1 MQGCLALKLQF
12 TRVPGLSGRAWER
25 LMDLHRRALAA
36 AREVLESNAAEPQII
51 DTAKRLLE
59 EEKRRQR
66 TAMLLN
72 RTFRDNQAAT
82 PDR

>member
-1 MQGCLALKLQF
+1 MEAAIHPSAGRF
-12 TRVPGLSGRAWER
+12 RPGVER

-36 AREVLESNAAEPQII
+36 AREVLESNAAEPQVV

-59 EEKRRQR
+59 EEKRLQR

-72 RTFRDNQAAT
+72 DTFRDNQAAT